1 MEAKN
6 LFVGIDLGGQKRK
19 TTGICILKQKN
30 GLIDCTTGI
39 CILKQKN
46 GLIDCK
52 TCQLVTSPKII
63 ATIKPYLKDIRV
75 IAVDGPLTIGKGKGA
90 MRLYE
95 KFLSTKVFRQHRVQP
110 LPPALMSEIVFV
122 GVNLT
127 KRLKRLNF
135 MLDKNLIEVFP
146 TLNKALCKDIP
157 DFHCPSSHQVSA
169 SICAWQAWLHWHG
182 RTRWIGHKDG
192 LLFIPEPSLWKK
204 QWRMDFTEAWQKRS
218 RLKYRYLRTN
228 FFG

>member
-1 MEAKN
+1 METKN
-6 LFVGIDLGGQKRK
+6 LFVGIDLGGLKRK

-30 GLIDCTTGI
+30 GLTIPYNC
-39 CILKQKN
+39 KN
-46 GLIDCK
+46 
-52 TCQLVTSPKII
+52 CQLVTSPKII

-127 KRLKRLNF
+127 KRLRKFNF

-146 TLNKALCKDIP
+146 TLTKALCKDIP

-169 SICAWQAWLHWHG
+169 SICAWQAWLHWQG

-228 FFG
+228 IFG